1 MAAIGHAP
9 RSASHVLQ
17 LAMRAASAYP
27 LELEPLERALL
38 VLRRIFSKGGVLIV
52 LAGILYVYL
61 SKCARTVSTGQI
73 GIVEQLG
80 KFNRIATPGDP
91 PGLPALLAGSTIWSV
106 WTFRHHSLSGKYW
119 RFQFKLGPEYS
130 THTSSSNASYA
141 YAWDL
146 CILKTWIA

>member
-91 PGLPALLAGSTIWSV
+91 RACLPCLRGLRYGASGLFGT
-106 WTFRHHSLSGKYW
+106 THSRENIGV
-119 RFQFKLGPEYS
+119 FN
-130 THTSSSNASYA
+130 SSSALNIVPIPVLQTHRMHTRGIYAS
-141 YAWDL
+141 
-146 CILKTWIA
+146 